1 MPPRSTQEELGRDR
15 VAETAEQ
22 TSAPSK
28 ESKHKG
34 PRWRRVLSTTL
45 IVLGCI
51 FAPLSIHAVWIHN
64 TLLNTDQY
72 VSTVGPLASNPQVQ
86 NALALRAS
94 NTLVSGTDLQPRL
107 RRALPSGAQFIVPI
121 IASNLKSFVYSAAL
135 KVVQSPKFAQLW
147 ENLNRRVHTR
157 VVALLRGQG
166 KFVNNQGQVT
176 IDISGVV
183 DKVNGALQK
192 VGVNGLS
199 TAGHNENIV
208 LFSSSTLASAQSAV
222 RVLDDLAIALPILT
236 ALIFAGAIVAS
247 TNRRRT
253 ILHGAIALAFV
264 MLAFWVIWNALRNPY
279 SGALP
284 PSVNRPAANAVY
296 DQLISFLVLALK
308 TVFALAVVIA
318 LAAWLAGPGRIAT
331 RVRTTV
337 RNLVAKTPGQSAVR
351 PEVAQ
356 FARRY
361 RNPLRLAAVGVG
373 LVILVALHYP
383 SPLSVLVIALV
394 VLVLL
399 GVVEVLARA
408 AEAQP
413 AEKPT

>member
-1 MPPRSTQEELGRDR
+1 
-15 VAETAEQ
+15 
-22 TSAPSK
+22 
-28 ESKHKG
+28 
-34 PRWRRVLSTTL
+34 
-45 IVLGCI
+45 
-51 FAPLSIHAVWIHN
+51 
-64 TLLNTDQY
+64 
-72 VSTVGPLASNPQVQ
+72 
-86 NALALRAS
+86 
-94 NTLVSGTDLQPRL
+94 
-107 RRALPSGAQFIVPI
+107 I
-121 IASNLKSFVYSAAL
+121 IASNLHSFVYSAAL

-166 KFVNNQGQVT
+166 RFVNNKGQVT
-176 IDISGVV
+176 IDISGIV

-208 LFSSSTLASAQSAV
+208 LFSSSTLSSAQSAV

-253 ILHGAIALAFV
+253 ILRGAIALAFV

-308 TVFALAVVIA
+308 TVFALAVVVA
-318 LAAWLAGPGRIAT
+318 LAAWLSGPGRVGT

-373 LVILVALHYP
+373 LVILVALNYP

-394 VLVLL
+394 VLLL
-399 GVVEVLARA
+399 IGAVEVLARA
-408 AEAQP
+408 GEAEP